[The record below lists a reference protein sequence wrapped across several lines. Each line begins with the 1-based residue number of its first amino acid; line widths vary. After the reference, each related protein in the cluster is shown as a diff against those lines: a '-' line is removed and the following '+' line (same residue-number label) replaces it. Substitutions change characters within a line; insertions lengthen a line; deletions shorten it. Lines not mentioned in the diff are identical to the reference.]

1 MEKKVY
7 VILEES
13 VSYDDA
19 TAYVSGV
26 YSTMEG
32 AKSGLRRTIEA
43 SCSGIKDDIEVNLE
57 EEDLEDYESFEEYWD
72 EWVENRYDSDRLWSY
87 SDEDSQ
93 SITIQIVE
101 KTLDE

>member
-1 MEKKVY
+1 MVKKVY

-19 TAYVSGV
+19 TAYVSSV
-26 YSTMEG
+26 YSTIEG
-32 AKSGLRRTIEA
+32 AKSGLRRAIEGCCA
-43 SCSGIKDDIEVNLE
+43 GIKDDIEENLE
-57 EEDLEDYESFEEYWD
+57 EEDLEEYDSFDEYWD

-93 SITIQIVE
+93 SITIQIIE
-101 KTLDE
+101 KALEE